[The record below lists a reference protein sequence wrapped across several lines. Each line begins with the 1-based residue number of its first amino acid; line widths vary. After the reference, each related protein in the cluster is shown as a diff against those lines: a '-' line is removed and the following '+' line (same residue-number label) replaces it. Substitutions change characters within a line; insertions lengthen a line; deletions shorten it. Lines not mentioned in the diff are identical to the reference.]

1 MEAGAS
7 EFRLVLPALQKQAAA
22 ALPRLETIANL
33 PVSFDRLVK
42 RPEPGGQNTR
52 SNRRLMRRSGGA
64 PTQRLPC
71 GGWAIP
77 DVALKA
83 LQSDADP
90 ARRAWL
96 IELLAPLGIT
106 TETLQRHAQ
115 DTTDSGVRQ
124 ALLLAVGGEIRG
136 QGLARQEQETLEV
149 EFTKVLS
156 RRS

>member
-1 MEAGAS
+1 MW
-7 EFRLVLPALQKQAAA
+7 RLG
-22 ALPRLETIANL
+22 
-33 PVSFDRLVK
+33 D
-42 RPEPGGQNTR
+42 
-52 SNRRLMRRSGGA
+52 
-64 PTQRLPC
+64 
-71 GGWAIP
+71 P

-124 ALLLAVGGEIRG
+124 ALLLAVGGEIGR
-136 QGLARQEQETLEV
+136 QSLARTGAGGAGSEIIE
-149 EFTKVLS
+149 VLS